1 MGSATSIVRL
11 SLESNQYEQKIR
23 GAKKQ
28 FEDFTASIG
37 INMKKMTAYGLAI
50 GAASAAINKLTDEIS
65 QCITESIEL
74 AKAAEG
80 IKMAFDRLN
89 RPDLLNNLREATHGT
104 IDDLELMKQS
114 VKFDN
119 FGLNLDQMG
128 TFLAFAQQQ
137 AKDTGQSID
146 YLVDSI
152 VTGLGRKSLPILDN
166 LGLSATD
173 IREKMKQTGDMTS
186 AVAEIIKE
194 RMEAAGG
201 YVETAADR
209 AARADAELKNAMLEL
224 GETLQP
230 LAETGESVFKNIEI
244 AAINVMNNGIKPI
257 IPMLETVKDTIV
269 DIGLTSDT
277 AKNAA
282 STFFETMLTSML
294 KVHGPLGNIALLIK
308 YIAGGGQDD
317 MGAGVGNLGDVFSA
331 NGGTL
336 PEITINGHKPRKNI
350 AGSSSSQATPKI
362 DDFQK
367 ALRKS
372 ILDPESLKNAREMM
386 SPFAMMTDEAK
397 RSMLGL
403 ADATED
409 LGGAMAQLGEK
420 EVIAEVNQQMDDMN
434 KKLAQEKMAFNLAA
448 QSASAFGQA
457 LAGIEDPAAKAAGT
471 VMQAVASIALGFA
484 TASANANTAGTGWGW
499 LAWLAAGAAA
509 MATTISTIH
518 SLTGYA
524 SGGEIKGNSYS
535 GDQIPIMANAGEI
548 VLNRA
553 QQGAIAAGLQ
563 SARGNNLTAR
573 VTGEQIVLAANNYLK
588 RTGQGELVTWG

>member
-336 PEITINGHKPRKNI
+336 PEITVYGHKPRKNI

-457 LAGIEDPAAKAAGT
+457 LAGIEDPATKAAGT

>member
-336 PEITINGHKPRKNI
+336 PEITVNGHKPRKNI

-484 TASANANTAGTGWGW
+484 TASASPSTAGTGWGW
-499 LAWLAAGAAA
+499 LAWVAAGAAA